1 MLLPLL
7 FVLAATLPT
16 DSLQEASIAARVE
29 IIRTEYGVPHI
40 MADDFEALGFA
51 LAWVQSEDHGDV
63 VARGLVKGRG
73 HYARFVGLDSID
85 GDFVAHDMH
94 ARAVETFPLL
104 EEATRRVYDGFASG
118 LNHYVRL
125 HADQFP
131 EWMPTDFVAQD
142 VHALDVQT
150 WSRGEARYFV
160 RSLTED
166 ETGPEPPPTSTD
178 VAFDLDGSNAWAFH
192 PSRTTSGHA
201 ILLRNP
207 HLSWSAGYYEAH
219 ARIPGELDF
228 YGDFRIGGPF
238 GIIGGFNRHLGWATT
253 NNSPRYSQIY
263 ALELDG
269 ELPNHYRLDGA
280 AHPLE
285 QRTTTVDYLTAD
297 GSLASESRDTW
308 WSPQGPVIH
317 RTDDRVYL
325 LKDPRDGE
333 FRRGEQ
339 FFRMMRTSSFDD
351 WIEVMR
357 MRAHPSSNFTYADAA
372 GNIAHLYN
380 ARIPQLPHKVTGDT
394 AALASR
400 TTHMWTELVPFDEL
414 PFYVNPPGGYVQQAN
429 DTPDYTNL
437 NVPMDRD
444 TMPHNLPEPR
454 LRLRSQLSLD
464 LVDGEGEV
472 SLEDVVRMKHTSRM
486 LLAEL
491 LTDDLIE
498 AVRGTGPSGAVAEAL
513 EVLEAWDRS
522 AGAESQGGVLFTRW
536 VQRYAETADTA
547 AFYEDPWSPDRPTE
561 TPSGLGSPAE
571 AADAFAWTAGWFAGR
586 EIPADIA
593 WGEIHRVIRGD
604 VDEPVS
610 GCQATL
616 GCFRVLSFAQLPD
629 GRRAANRGDGWVLA
643 VEFGDIPRAYT
654 VLAYGQST
662 QEDSPHHADQA
673 DMFARGEMKAV
684 AFTDEDIERTA
695 VRRYRPG
702 TNEQR

>member
-1 MLLPLL
+1 
-7 FVLAATLPT
+7 
-16 DSLQEASIAARVE
+16 
-29 IIRTEYGVPHI
+29 
-40 MADDFEALGFA
+40 MAEDFEALGFA

-63 VARGLVKGRG
+63 VARGLVRARG
-73 HYARFVGLDSID
+73 QYARFVGLDSIE
-85 GDFVAHDMH
+85 GDFAAHDRH

-104 EEATRRVYDGFASG
+104 EEATRQVYDGFASG
-118 LNHYVRL
+118 LNHNVRL
-125 HADQFP
+125 HPDRFP
-131 EWMPTDFVAQD
+131 EWMPTDFVGED

-150 WSRGEARYFV
+150 WSRAEARSFV
-160 RSLTED
+160 RSLNGNE
-166 ETGPEPPPTSTD
+166 GALEPPPASPD
-178 VAFDLDGSNAWAFH
+178 VSFALDGSNAWAFH
-192 PSRTTSGHA
+192 PSRTISDQA

-219 ARIPGELDF
+219 ARVPGELDF

-253 NNSPRYSQIY
+253 NNYPRHSQIY
-263 ALELDG
+263 ALEHEG
-269 ELPNHYRLDGA
+269 ERPYHYRLDGT

-285 QRTTTVDYLTAD
+285 LRTTTVEYLTDSGA
-297 GSLASESRDTW
+297 LASETRGTW
-308 WSPQGPVIH
+308 WAPQGPVIH
-317 RTDDRVYL
+317 RTEDRIYL

-339 FFRMMRTSSFDD
+339 FLRMMRTSSFEQ
-351 WIEVMR
+351 WIGVMR
-357 MRAHPSSNFTYADAA
+357 MRAHPFSNFTYADAA

-380 ARIPQLPHKVTGDT
+380 ARIPRLPHEVTGDT
-394 AALASR
+394 AAFASS
-400 TTHMWTELVPFDEL
+400 TAQVWTELVPFDEL
-414 PFYVNPPGGYVQQAN
+414 PLYLNPPGGYVQQAN

-437 NVPMDRD
+437 NVPLGRD

-454 LRLRSQLSLD
+454 LRLRSQLSLH
-464 LVDGEGEV
+464 LVDGDREV

-486 LLAEL
+486 LLAEV

-498 AVRGTGPSGAVAEAL
+498 AVRDTGPSGAVAEAL
-513 EVLEAWDRS
+513 DVLEAWDRTAAADS
-522 AGAESQGGVLFTRW
+522 RGGVLFTRW

-547 AFYEDPWSPDRPTE
+547 AFYEDPWSPERPME
-561 TPSGLGSPAE
+561 TPRGLGSPAE

-604 VDEPVS
+604 VDEPAS

-616 GCFRVLSFAQLPD
+616 GCFRVLSFEQLPD

-643 VEFGDIPRAYT
+643 VEFGEVPRAYT

-662 QEDSPHHADQA
+662 HVDSPHHADQA
-673 DMFARGEMKAV
+673 AMFARGEMKAV
-684 AFTDEDIERTA
+684 AFTDEDIERTL

-702 TNEQR
+702 SDGQR